1 MARSRN
7 YQEELIEALKDHD
20 EAIAYLNSALE
31 ECMKGDEE
39 SQQLF
44 LRALRNVAEAQ
55 GGLGKLARKV
65 NIHRENLYRI
75 LSEEGNPELKTFTIL
90 LDAMGFSLKVA

>member
-1 MARSRN
+1 MARSRS

-20 EAIAYLNSALE
+20 EAVAYLNAALE

-55 GGLGKLARKV
+55 GGLGALARKV
-65 NIHRENLYRI
+65 HIRRENLYRI
-75 LSEEGNPELKTFTIL
+75 LSEGGNPELKTFTML
-90 LDAMGFSLKVA
+90 LEAMGFSLKVA